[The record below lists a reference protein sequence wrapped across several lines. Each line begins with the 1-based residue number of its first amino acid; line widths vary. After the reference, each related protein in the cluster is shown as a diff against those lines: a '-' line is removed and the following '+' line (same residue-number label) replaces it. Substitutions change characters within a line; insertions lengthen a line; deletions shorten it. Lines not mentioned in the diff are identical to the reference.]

1 MGRNNYNATPHI
13 FLSRPDLH
21 RRYYELLKEARTWSG
36 MAQYELAKQTNL
48 LAQRLLN
55 GEEEAATVIVRSE
68 TYFMNTKKFDSLIN

>member
-1 MGRNNYNATPHI
+1 MGRNNYNAAPHI

-36 MAQYELAKQTNL
+36 MAQYEIAKQTNL

-55 GEEEAATVIVRSE
+55 GEEVSNVIIKSE
-68 TYFMNTKKFDSLIN
+68 TYFMDTKKF

>member
-36 MAQYELAKQTNL
+36 MAQYEIAKQTNL

-55 GEEEAATVIVRSE
+55 GEEVSNVIIKSE
-68 TYFMNTKKFDSLIN
+68 TYFMDTKKF

>member
-1 MGRNNYNATPHI
+1 MGRRNTYKAEPHI

-21 RRYYELLKEARTWSG
+21 SRYYELLKEARTWSG

-55 GEEEAATVIVRSE
+55 GEEVSNVIIKSE
-68 TYFMNTKKFDSLIN
+68 TYFMDTKKF

>member
-1 MGRNNYNATPHI
+1 MGRRNNYNAAPHI
-13 FLSRPDLH
+13 FLSRTDLH

-55 GEEEAATVIVRSE
+55 GEEVSNVIIKSE
-68 TYFMNTKKFDSLIN
+68 TYFMDTKKF

>member
-1 MGRNNYNATPHI
+1 MGRRNNYNAAPHI

-55 GEEEAATVIVRSE
+55 GEEVSNVIIKSE
-68 TYFMNTKKFDSLIN
+68 TYFMDTKKKH

>member
-1 MGRNNYNATPHI
+1 MGRRNNYNAAPHI

-55 GEEEAATVIVRSE
+55 GEEVSNVIIKSE
-68 TYFMNTKKFDSLIN
+68 TYFMDTKKF

>member
-1 MGRNNYNATPHI
+1 MRRRNNYNAGPHI

-55 GEEEAATVIVRSE
+55 GEEVSNVIIKSE
-68 TYFMNTKKFDSLIN
+68 TYFMDTKKF

>member
-1 MGRNNYNATPHI
+1 MGRRNNYNAAPHI
-13 FLSRPDLH
+13 FLSRTDLH

-55 GEEEAATVIVRSE
+55 GEEVSNVIIKSE
-68 TYFMNTKKFDSLIN
+68 TYFMDTKKKH

>member
-1 MGRNNYNATPHI
+1 MGRNNYNTAPHI

-55 GEEEAATVIVRSE
+55 GEELSNVIIKSE
-68 TYFMNTKKFDSLIN
+68 TYFMDTKKKY